1 MRKNKHKLLPIFGL
15 MTLFIVVGS
24 MVIAPLVLSIDHYK
38 NIELVLDDVSFEKQS
53 NKKENQ
59 EEEDTKDEKEEVF
72 LLSFSQDN
80 PTSIKRNTIYSTQN
94 YLMGFTLETHIPP
107 PKQI

>member
-1 MRKNKHKLLPIFGL
+1 MRKNKHKLLPIVGL

-53 NKKENQ
+53 NKKESQ

-80 PTSIKRNTIYSTQN
+80 PTSIKRNTIYSAQN

-107 PKQI
+107 PEHI

>member
-1 MRKNKHKLLPIFGL
+1 MRKNKHKILPIFGL

>member
-1 MRKNKHKLLPIFGL
+1 MKKNKHKLLPIFGL

-80 PTSIKRNTIYSTQN
+80 PTSIKRNTIYSAQN

>member
-1 MRKNKHKLLPIFGL
+1 MRKNKHKILPIFGL

-38 NIELVLDDVSFEKQS
+38 NIELVLDDVSFE
-53 NKKENQ
+53 
-59 EEEDTKDEKEEVF
+59 DTKDEKEEVF

-80 PTSIKRNTIYSTQN
+80 PTSIKRNTIYSAQN

-107 PKQI
+107 PEQI

>member
-1 MRKNKHKLLPIFGL
+1 

-24 MVIAPLVLSIDHYK
+24 MVIASLVLSFDHYK
-38 NIELVLDDVSFEKQS
+38 NIELVLDDVIFEKQS
-53 NKKENQ
+53 NKKESQ

-80 PTSIKRNTIYSTQN
+80 PTSIKRNIIYSAQN
-94 YLMGFTLETHIPP
+94 YLMDFPLETHIPP
-107 PKQI
+107 PEQI

>member
-24 MVIAPLVLSIDHYK
+24 MIVAPLVFSLEDFKST
-38 NIELVLDDVSFEKQS
+38 ELVLEDTGLEKQS
-53 NKKENQ
+53 NEEESQ
-59 EEEDTKDEKEEVF
+59 EEEDTKDEKEEEF

-80 PTSIKRNTIYSTQN
+80 PTSIKSNTIYSVQN
-94 YLMGFTLETHIPP
+94 HLIGFTFETDIPP
-107 PKQI
+107 PEQI

>member
-1 MRKNKHKLLPIFGL
+1 MRKNKHKILPIFGL

-80 PTSIKRNTIYSTQN
+80 PTSIKRNTIYSAQN

>member
-1 MRKNKHKLLPIFGL
+1 MRKNKHKILPIFGL

-53 NKKENQ
+53 NKKESQ

>member
-24 MVIAPLVLSIDHYK
+24 MIVAPLVFSLEDFKST
-38 NIELVLDDVSFEKQS
+38 ELVLEDTTLEKQS
-53 NKKENQ
+53 NEKESQ

-72 LLSFSQDN
+72 LLNFSQYN
-80 PTSIKRNTIYSTQN
+80 LASIKSNTIYSAQN
-94 YLMGFTLETHIPP
+94 YLMNFTLETHIPP
-107 PKQI
+107 PEQI

>member
-1 MRKNKHKLLPIFGL
+1 MKKNKHKLLPIFGL

-72 LLSFSQDN
+72 LLSFAQDN
-80 PTSIKRNTIYSTQN
+80 PTSIKRNTIYSSQN

>member
-1 MRKNKHKLLPIFGL
+1 MKKNKHKLLPIFGL